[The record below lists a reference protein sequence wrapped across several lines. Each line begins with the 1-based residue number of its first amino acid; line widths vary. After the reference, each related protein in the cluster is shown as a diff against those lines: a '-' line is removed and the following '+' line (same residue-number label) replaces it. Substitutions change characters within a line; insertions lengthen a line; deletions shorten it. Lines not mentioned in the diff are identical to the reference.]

1 MIVDL
6 LKILGRAILVI
17 QLLFLPT
24 GYAQNGKAAI
34 TLDDEKIL
42 NFSNWPDYIPETFI
56 SDFEKLTGIKVNY
69 KLFES
74 NEELQ
79 KRVESNTGIDDL
91 VVPGLGFAKE
101 HKSRGLYQ
109 PLNRAWL
116 PNHSNLDPEFMGVL
130 EKADPKNQYF
140 IPWGW
145 GFTTLY
151 INKTAVERAL
161 KGNPVDTKS
170 IKLPALPFP
179 ENAWDLVFNPRYS
192 ARLRSCGIGMLESPS
207 EIMPIA
213 LLYMKKDPF
222 SQKPQDYEEAARM
235 LKPVRADVRIFSNTM
250 IDVIASEKVC
260 AAIAWSGDIRTA
272 IDSLREKGSKDNHL
286 GLLPSIG
293 TTRFIDVLAIPTN
306 AKHPKNAHA
315 FINFYLDAIQSAK
328 MPNEVGFAN
337 GNLKSIPY
345 VEENTKK
352 NPMVF
357 PGTEYSRLLV
367 GPDSY
372 TVAVR
377 WAMMQSFMAFAF
389 RLDFNK

>member
-6 LKILGRAILVI
+6 LKKLCRAILVVQI
-17 QLLFLPT
+17 LFLST
-24 GYAQNGKAAI
+24 GYAQNGKAP
-34 TLDDEKIL
+34 TVLDDEKIL

-69 KLFES
+69 KLFET

-91 VVPGLGFAKE
+91 VVPGLGYAKE

-109 PLNRAWL
+109 PLTRAWL
-116 PNHSNLDPEFMGVL
+116 PNHANLDPDFMRVL

-145 GFTTLY
+145 GLTTLF
-151 INKTAVERAL
+151 INRTAVERAL
-161 KGNPVDTKS
+161 QGNPADAKT

-192 ARLRSCGIGMLESPS
+192 GRLRSCGIGMLESPS
-207 EIMPIA
+207 EIMPLA
-213 LLYMKKDPF
+213 LLYIKKDPF
-222 SQKPQDYEEAARM
+222 SQESQDYEEAARM
-235 LKPVRADVRIFSNTM
+235 LKLVRADVRVFSNTM
-250 IDVIASEKVC
+250 IDVMTSGKVC
-260 AAIAWSGDIRTA
+260 AAIAWSGDIRTS
-272 IDSLREKGSKDNHL
+272 IDSLREKGSKDTYQ

-293 TTRFIDVLAIPTN
+293 TTRFIDVLAIPKN

-315 FINFYLDAIQSAK
+315 FINFYLDALQSAK
-328 MPNEVGFAN
+328 MPNEIGFAN
-337 GNLKSIPY
+337 GNLKSMPY
-345 VEENTKK
+345 VEESTKK
-352 NPMVF
+352 NKMVF

-367 GPDSY
+367 GPESY
-372 TVAVR
+372 TVAAR

-389 RLDFNK
+389 KLDLNK